1 MATKYTFTDSERQSI
16 EKACKQVRD
25 PWTLRR
31 LKVLWFRALGKSY
44 PQITREVGYSP
55 SQITRLIRDYQEY
68 GLDAFIAM
76 PHTGKRKYA
85 THKSNFT
92 PERVAELKHRYKT
105 ATTKGEARRFKVLLL
120 RSEGYTLKDCAL
132 KAGITEAHTF
142 RLVRAYRQN
151 GISAIL
157 EKPCNHASKI
167 RNAFEGLTE
176 QQRAELQNIQETVT
190 DELAVTR
197 LKIIQL
203 RAEHKNYKQI
213 MEATGASKPLVSR
226 VLRRYVELGL
236 QAVLEDGRTTRHYRK

>member
-1 MATKYTFTDSERQSI
+1 MQTGTRPVDIAPVEG
-16 EKACKQVRD
+16 
-25 PWTLRR
+25 
-31 LKVLWFRALGKSY
+31 ALV
-44 PQITREVGYSP
+44 PCFREVISTDYPWIGYSP

-157 EKPCNHASKI
+157 ENHVTAHRKFVMLLKGSQNSK
-167 RNAFEGLTE
+167 E
-176 QQRAELQNIQETVT
+176 QNSRIFK
-190 DELAVTR
+190 R
-197 LKIIQL
+197 QL
-203 RAEHKNYKQI
+203 RTSWLLLA
-213 MEATGASKPLVSR
+213 
-226 VLRRYVELGL
+226 
-236 QAVLEDGRTTRHYRK
+236 